1 MGNSG
6 QLLTMH
12 PTSHKTVVKVSTVII
27 LFFNITYERLFIV
40 LIRLSQQHPIYRLRG
55 RLNCH

>member
-6 QLLTMH
+6 QLLTMY
-12 PTSHKTVVKVSTVII
+12 PVSHKTVVKVSTVII

-40 LIRLSQQHPIYRLRG
+40 LIRLSQQHPIYRLRE